1 MQNIE
6 TVAID
11 NSNIEQPT
19 VENGSRSDNIVE
31 KNIPSENMLG
41 KIKKIGALMM
51 AMYVI
56 GQSAYINYDNIKHLV
71 ANNQIENDIVPYTPS
86 EEIKELIKESGM
98 TKLGESIFLSTEP
111 EIVLSPVIKEVCSAV
126 GSNTMNVTFG
136 CIVSSRLDG
145 ETTINSKMYIL
156 DVKTKWAKSLEVSTA
171 VHELIH
177 KVFESLTAEQKI
189 AIVSGIDVGKIL
201 KGEDDSLTY
210 YENEI
215 ASRMLGGYNN
225 LNDDQKLNEFL
236 AHFGTKIEADDEGL
250 KKFYSLYIKDQ
261 KSLADNYQE
270 TQRTIDEDQR
280 SAVLETIYH
289 KGDINHSDLDI
300 ENKIKKSNEELD
312 SIKLELGVL
321 YGRKDVEGSNKLLKV
336 YTDKLNEASE
346 LSKKYEKSLAET
358 ELKKANEASKTV
370 YDNIINGK

>member
-6 TVAID
+6 TTVID
-11 NSNIEQPT
+11 SLNIDQPA
-19 VENGSRSDNIVE
+19 VENTHRADTSIE
-31 KNIPSENMLG
+31 KNIPSENMSRKL
-41 KIKKIGALMM
+41 KKFGALMM

-56 GQSAYINYDNIKHLV
+56 GQSAYLNHDNIEHLV
-71 ANNQIENDIVPYTPS
+71 ANSQIENDITPYSPS
-86 EEIKELIKESGM
+86 EEVKELIKESGM
-98 TKLGESIFLSTEP
+98 TKLGESIFLSTKP

-126 GSNTMNVTFG
+126 GSNIMNVTFG
-136 CIVSSRLDG
+136 CIVSNRLDG
-145 ETTINSKMYIL
+145 ETTTDSKMYIL

-189 AIVSGIDVGKIL
+189 AIVSGIDVDKIL
-201 KGEDDSLTY
+201 KGEDASLTY

-215 ASRMLGGYNN
+215 AARILGGYNN

-236 AHFGTKIEADDEGL
+236 AHFGTKIEVDDEGL

-312 SIKLELGVL
+312 SIKLELGAL

-346 LSKKYEKSLAET
+346 LSKNYEKSLAET